1 MLLLVLLLSPPN
13 GAFSVTSFYTF
24 PSSGE
29 LEGARLALTLSFP
42 LLYCIHEV
50 ALDAVED
57 DDGEEEGDAHEDG
70 AVEKAAPVE
79 GSTAHAAVL
88 EGLEDGGEGVEGDD
102 VLVFAGGCAQWIDNG
117 GGVHEELDAEA
128 NELAQVTVLGGHRR
142 DDHAP

>member
-29 LEGARLALTLSFP
+29 LEGAWLTLTLSLS

-79 GSTAHAAVL
+79 GATTHAAVF
-88 EGLEDGGEGVEGDD
+88 EGLEDGGEGVESDD
-102 VLVFAGGCAQWIDNG
+102 VSVLAGGCTQRVDDG
-117 GGVHEELDAEA
+117 GGVHEKRHSET
-128 NELAQVTVLGGHRR
+128 NQLAQVAVLGGHRR
-142 DDHAP
+142 DNHTP

>member
-29 LEGARLALTLSFP
+29 LEGAWLTLTLSFP

-50 ALDAVED
+50 TLDAVED

-79 GSTAHAAVL
+79 GATTHAAVL
-88 EGLEDGGEGVEGDD
+88 EGFEDGGEGVEGDD
-102 VLVFAGGCAQWIDNG
+102 VSVLAGGCAQRVDDR
-117 GGVHEELDAEA
+117 GGVHEELDAKA
-128 NELAQVTVLGGHRR
+128 YKLAQVSILGSHRR
-142 DDHAP
+142 DDHTP